1 MARQIH
7 RIVDTAYGEVMVKPS
22 EVTDCVLECWIGDNF
37 DDFIGEIEGM
47 MDEDDESFRISI
59 ENELF

>member
-7 RIVDTAYGEVMVKPS
+7 RIIDTAYGEVMVKPS
-22 EVTDCVLECWIGDNF
+22 EVADCVLECWIGDNF
-37 DDFIGEIEGM
+37 DEFIGEIDGM